1 MEVDIQLREE
11 VTLHGIVLS
20 SSLQSEYDRRM
31 VVLTKERGRITVF
44 ATGVRRGTN
53 PLQSKTQM
61 FVMGSFTLIP
71 ARDSYRLVN
80 IDVDEYFHQL
90 TMDIDAYCYAS
101 YVSLKALE
109 KGQMPAKLIRCV
121 YEIKLM
127 DVFGQGI
134 QSFHCPVCGKA
145 EVSNVFDAASG
156 GLLCDGCKGRAKHP
170 LHLSDDAVYTIQYI
184 NGAPL
189 GKMYNFNVSDPV
201 LAEIQLVSKQ
211 FMDMYVDRKFKS
223 VEIIDSLP

>member
-1 MEVDIQLREE
+1 M
-11 VTLHGIVLS
+11 
-20 SSLQSEYDRRM
+20 
-31 VVLTKERGRITVF
+31 
-44 ATGVRRGTN
+44 
-53 PLQSKTQM
+53 
-61 FVMGSFTLIP
+61 
-71 ARDSYRLVN
+71 
-80 IDVDEYFHQL
+80 
-90 TMDIDAYCYAS
+90 
-101 YVSLKALE
+101 
-109 KGQMPAKLIRCV
+109 
-121 YEIKLM
+121 
-127 DVFGQGI
+127 FGQGI
-134 QSFHCPVCGKA
+134 LSFHCPVGGKA

>member
-101 YVSLKALE
+101 YFCEVMGFMTHEGDRAADSMQHRVDCSAMDAKA
-109 KGQMPAKLIRCV
+109 GQNIRFI
-121 YEIKLM
+121 YRM
-127 DVFGQGI
+127 TQ
-134 QSFHCPVCGKA
+134 
-145 EVSNVFDAASG
+145 
-156 GLLCDGCKGRAKHP
+156 
-170 LHLSDDAVYTIQYI
+170 YTR
-184 NGAPL
+184 
-189 GKMYNFNVSDPV
+189 YNT
-201 LAEIQLVSKQ
+201 
-211 FMDMYVDRKFKS
+211 
-223 VEIIDSLP
+223 